1 MTRPR
6 GFLMTLTFCGLLAFA
21 TSAHAECAWALW
33 AYQTNRAGVDVIRN
47 LQRVFTTRDE
57 CRAHGAG
64 WAEKMR
70 EFAAARSDDPVT
82 PKGLG
87 LTWSWNCNRIPEGL
101 YEEDKSRHPVG
112 VPR

>member
-1 MTRPR
+1 
-6 GFLMTLTFCGLLAFA
+6 
-21 TSAHAECAWALW
+21 
-33 AYQTNRAGVDVIRN
+33 
-47 LQRVFTTRDE
+47 
-57 CRAHGAG
+57 
-64 WAEKMR
+64 MR
-70 EFAAARSDDPVT
+70 EFAAARSDDSVT